1 MQVPLQTVPGVQLE
15 RGSEVQYGAVGVEPA
30 RDVVSDDITRQA
42 KAFQKTGEIIQKLD
56 DELNDAEAKRL
67 ANNYS
72 ADVTAIRNE
81 YKNLKGVNAVGMVEV
96 DGEKISVYDQYNNK
110 LKTTLESYQEKA
122 SNGVVRYIFD
132 NKASVYTRAVQNDMT
147 AWSLNQQRSYNE
159 NETES
164 AITSAETRAGDAYKT
179 WADPSG
185 AFNIARLEALAAI
198 DEYALLMGWNI
209 DPNAID
215 PTDPE
220 GKRKLGISEQY
231 LEKRNKFNID
241 LAETVLKKLSED
253 GDQAG
258 IRSFLAAIKPDVDE
272 KTYKTIESKV
282 EVKSEENNGDKKVKA
297 VLVNNANPN
306 DGNFLNQATLL
317 SGLSSNQSFDDGK
330 GASVTDGLHS
340 DEFDTSNTKQTE
352 NFETLSKLKSTS
364 KFYQPDSNVR
374 LIPQHQTTH
383 LFAIQVL
390 GVKKADSLY
399 TKAKRS
405 IKIDPQRFKDDPDYA
420 KEMNIKIL
428 DKYNELI
435 VGSTSRQYFLFDGTY
450 VNKVTNDLQVIKEG
464 VDYDFNPD
472 DESTIEVNEVT
483 GLQPLKVLKAKLKAT
498 TKDPKQLE
506 YELKNLEIEYNK
518 IKTEKEA
525 IYNEALNKAKEIAL
539 AEPGGWKQLA
549 ANGIDIEGF
558 TKADQEM
565 LKQGPPE
572 ESNIEVVANLDANP
586 AEVRDNLPA
595 YRDQISP
602 TQYAGLE
609 RYAQTLKTSESKYIE
624 ATGDSTL
631 FKDTLYKN
639 GYTWAHDTLKGKN
652 AATFHSIKTEWID
665 RIDYV
670 QTHVEKRKLTRE
682 EKLKLLNN
690 VLIDKV
696 SVDENILGIG
706 ARRDISIGE
715 IINPDKL
722 KKTFV
727 NVKVKQE
734 NGKFKKERIYGSD
747 IKDLV
752 QAEIMGYLYR
762 NKKAMSQQKIAEIWV
777 KFGRPES
784 VEQFKKNVKAAT
796 LSLSTR

>member
-81 YKNLKGVNAVGMVEV
+81 YKNLKGVNAVGMIEV
-96 DGEKISVYDQYNNK
+96 DGEKISVYDHYNNK
-110 LKTTLESYQEKA
+110 LKTTLESYQDKA
-122 SNGVVRYIFD
+122 SNGVVQYIFD

-159 NETES
+159 SETES
-164 AITSAETRAGDAYKT
+164 TIDRAQTTAGDAYKS

-185 AFNIARLEALAAI
+185 AFNIARLEGLAAI

-231 LEKRNKFNID
+231 LEKRNKFNIE
-241 LAETVLKKLSED
+241 LAETVLEKLSED

-306 DGNFLNQATLL
+306 DGNFLNQANLL
-317 SGLSSNQSFDDGK
+317 LGLSSNQSFRDGK

-340 DEFDTSNTKQTE
+340 DEHDTTNTKQTE
-352 NFETLSKLKSTS
+352 NIETLSKLKSTS

-565 LKQGPPE
+565 LKQGPPSE
-572 ESNIEVVANLDANP
+572 PNVD
-586 AEVRDNLPA
+586 AEVELITHPQQLRDNLLA
-595 YRDQISP
+595 YKHQLSP
-602 TQYAGLE
+602 SQYAGLE
-609 RYAQTLKTSESKYIE
+609 RKAKELQSESKYVE
-624 ATGDSTL
+624 ATGNATMLKATL
-631 FKDTLYKN
+631 SKMNMEYLWTKKKHKPKFIAIEDAWVKEINARQIIKGNVKLTLGEKQAALVHVLMDTVDVDNYWTKDNQEVIVHLVD
-639 GYTWAHDTLKGKN
+639 HDRLEDIYVDIPYKGKN
-652 AATFHSIKTEWID
+652 ERVFTSKISAEPGND
-665 RIDYV
+665 
-670 QTHVEKRKLTRE
+670 
-682 EKLKLLNN
+682 
-690 VLIDKV
+690 VLALITD
-696 SVDENILGIG
+696 SL
-706 ARRDISIGE
+706 RRDGT
-715 IINPDKL
+715 PV
-722 KKTFV
+722 T
-727 NVKVKQE
+727 Q
-734 NGKFKKERIYGSD
+734 
-747 IKDLV
+747 
-752 QAEIMGYLYR
+752 
-762 NKKAMSQQKIAEIWV
+762 KAIAEYWLELG
-777 KFGRPES
+777 KPKDEAEAR
-784 VEQFKKNVKAAT
+784 KN
-796 LSLSTR
+796 SLTYGKEN